1 MINQQLAKK
10 SSLGRGLS
18 SLLPQDPTD
27 EKKEGFAYIKINDIV
42 PNPYQPRQHIAA
54 ASVQELSE
62 SIKEKGV
69 ILPLTVV
76 RSPENSDKYI
86 LVAGERRWHAAKL
99 AGFDEVPA
107 VIKDLSDQ
115 DMAEMAIIENIHR
128 KDLNPIEEG
137 YAFLRLNNEFNL
149 SLDQIG
155 QKLSKTRAY
164 VENKIRLTKLPQ
176 IIQNA
181 ISVGEITEN
190 HGRALFSLNDEEA
203 MVAALK
209 IVIRNGLNAQ
219 RTEELVR
226 QIKAESLTDKKS
238 VRANPTLEW
247 EQKFG
252 YIKQSLNEGMGLNV
266 KLKRNRKNGGAL
278 MINFTNDEELV
289 SIYRKLT
296 GQDE

>member
-1 MINQQLAKK
+1 MMNQQVKK

-18 SLLPQDPTD
+18 SLLPQDPLD
-27 EKKEGFAYIKINDIV
+27 ENKQGFAYIKVNSIV
-42 PNPYQPRQHIAA
+42 ANPFQPRQHIPVE
-54 ASVQELSE
+54 SIQELTQ

-76 RSPENSDKYI
+76 HSKENSEQYI
-86 LVAGERRWHAAKL
+86 LVAGERRWQAAKL
-99 AGFDEVPA
+99 AGFDEVPV
-107 VIKDLSDQ
+107 VIKELSEQ

-137 YAFLRLNNEFNL
+137 YAFLRLNTEFSL
-149 SLDQIG
+149 TLDQIG

-176 IIQNA
+176 IIQNS
-181 ISVGEITEN
+181 ISVGEISEN
-190 HGRALFSLNDEEA
+190 HGRALFSLSDEEA
-203 MVAALK
+203 MIAALK

-226 QIKAESLTDKKS
+226 QIKSESMDKKS
-238 VRANPTLEW
+238 LRSNPTIEW

-252 YIKQSLNEGMGLNV
+252 YIKQGLTDGMGLNV
-266 KLKRNRKNGGAL
+266 KLKRNRKDGGAI
-278 MINFTNDEELV
+278 MINFTNDDELV
-289 SIYRKLT
+289 SIFRKLT
-296 GQDE
+296 GKEE

>member
-1 MINQQLAKK
+1 MINQPLEKK

-18 SLLPQDPTD
+18 SLMPQDPMD
-27 EKKEGFAYIKINDIV
+27 EKKEGFAYLKVKSIA
-42 PNPYQPRQHIAA
+42 PNPYQPRQHIPI
-54 ASVQELSE
+54 ASILELSE

-76 RSPENSDKYI
+76 ASKEKDGEYI
-86 LVAGERRWHAAKL
+86 LVAGERRLEAAKL

-107 VIKDLSDQ
+107 VIKILDAQ

-149 SLDQIG
+149 TLDQIAS
-155 QKLSKTRAY
+155 KLSKTRSY
-164 VENKIRLTKLPQ
+164 VENKIRITKLPQ

-181 ISVGEITEN
+181 IAVGEITEN
-190 HGRALFSLNDEEA
+190 HGRALFSLNDEGA
-203 MVAALK
+203 MIAALK

-226 QIKAESLTDKKS
+226 QIKAETMNGKS
-238 VRANPTLEW
+238 IRSNPTLEW
-247 EQKFG
+247 EQKYG
-252 YIKQSLNEGMGLNV
+252 YIKQEFNDGMGLNV
-266 KLKRNRKNGGAL
+266 KLKRNRKDGGAI
-278 MINFTNDEELV
+278 MINFTNDDELV
-289 SIYRKLT
+289 AIYRKLT
-296 GQDE
+296 GKDE